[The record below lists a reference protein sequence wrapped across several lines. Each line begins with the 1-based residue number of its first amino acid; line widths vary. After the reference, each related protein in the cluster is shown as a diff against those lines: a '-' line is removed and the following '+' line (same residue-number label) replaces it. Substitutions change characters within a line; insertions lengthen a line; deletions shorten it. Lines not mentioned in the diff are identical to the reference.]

1 MAGAM
6 ELAEVVGQL
15 VALRRFP
22 IEPLG
27 GEAPNEVAV
36 RPGGAVGDRAYEL
49 LDERDGQA
57 LTWQSA
63 PQLLLFS
70 ARFLEALVV
79 EDLENWTRVRAP
91 DGREFPMADPEWLA
105 DASRRLGRPVQLR
118 RVAAGSPGRGLL
130 HLISRETL
138 RFVERVYGTAVEP
151 LWIRANFV
159 IDLTGGKAFE
169 EDEWVGRQ
177 IRIGDTLCE
186 VVAPSQG
193 CLATSYRPEKGPGDA
208 SMVEGLLKV
217 RGGSL
222 GLQVRAI
229 KGQRIRVA
237 DPVSLVD

>member
-1 MAGAM
+1 M

-15 VALRRFP
+15 IALRRFP

-27 GEAPNEVAV
+27 GETPDEVAV
-36 RPGGAVGDRAYEL
+36 RPDGAVGDRAYEL
-49 LDERDGQA
+49 LDERDGQPM
-57 LTWQSA
+57 TWRSA
-63 PQLLLFS
+63 PELLLFS

-79 EDLENWTRVRAP
+79 DDLESWTRVRVP
-91 DGREFPMADPEWLA
+91 DGREFPMTDPEWLA
-105 DASRRLGRPVQLR
+105 EASRRLGRPVRLR
-118 RVAAGSPGRGLL
+118 RAAEGSPGHGLL

-138 RFVERVYGTAVEP
+138 RFVERVYGAAVEP
-151 LWIRANFV
+151 HWLRANFV
-159 IDLTGGKAFE
+159 IDLPGGKAFD

-208 SMVEGLLKV
+208 SMVDGLLKV
-217 RGGSL
+217 RGGAL
-222 GLQVRAI
+222 GLQVRATR
-229 KGQRIRVA
+229 GQRIRVA